1 MLVGMNRYADAVT
14 RPAATPPSH
23 PHPPGGD
30 PAEVQDKT
38 SAGVQDKTP
47 AGADA
52 ARRAELAAF
61 LRSRRER
68 ITPERAGL
76 PRTARRRTPG
86 LRREEVATLAAVG
99 VTWYTWLEQGRAIN
113 VSPGVLDAVVRALQ
127 MDPTERAHAF
137 ALAGTPDPH
146 AETANPALTAT
157 TLRTMHRLAPYPAA
171 VKNARYDILAANRA
185 YADLFGDPEELP
197 PEHRNALWLMAM
209 GEHWRTL
216 CVERDAMLP
225 VIVAKYRQA
234 MAEHLA
240 EPAWKARLDG
250 LLAASEEFRRL
261 WELHDVAPMAPH
273 VKRYLHPD
281 PEIGLLRLEHR
292 HLWLSPDAGGLRL
305 VAYVPVDEESE
316 RRLEKLAARGG
327 PPAG

>member
-1 MLVGMNRYADAVT
+1 MTSV
-14 RPAATPPSH
+14 AAS
-23 PHPPGGD
+23 
-30 PAEVQDKT
+30 E
-38 SAGVQDKTP
+38 SAARTDGTTDGTT

-52 ARRAELAAF
+52 ARRGELAAF

-68 ITPERAGL
+68 ISPEQAGL

-113 VSPGVLDAVVRALQ
+113 VSPGVLDAIVRALQ

-146 AETANPALTAT
+146 AETAHPAVTAT
-157 TLRTMHRLAPYPAA
+157 TLRTMRKLAPYPAA
-171 VKNARYDILAANRA
+171 VKNARYDILAANSA
-185 YADLFGDPEELP
+185 YADVFGDPEELA
-197 PEHRNALWLMAM
+197 PEHRNSLWLMATSAR
-209 GEHWRTL
+209 WRTQF
-216 CVERDAMLP
+216 VERDAMLP
-225 VIVAKYRQA
+225 VIVAKFRQA
-234 MAEHLA
+234 MAEHVA

-250 LLAASEEFRRL
+250 LLAESAEFRAL

-281 PEIGLLRLEHR
+281 PDIGMLRLEHR
-292 HLWLSPDAGGLRL
+292 HLWLSPDSGGHRL
-305 VAYVPVDEESE
+305 VAYVPVDEETE
-316 RRLEKLAARGG
+316 ERLEKLAARRGT
-327 PPAG
+327 PAG